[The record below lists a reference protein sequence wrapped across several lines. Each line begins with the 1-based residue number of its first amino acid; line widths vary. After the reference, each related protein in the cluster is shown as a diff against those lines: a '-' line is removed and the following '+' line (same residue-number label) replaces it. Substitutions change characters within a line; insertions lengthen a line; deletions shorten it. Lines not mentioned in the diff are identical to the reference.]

1 MLESEIKDKCK
12 KWLDKNGWFSFNVH
26 QQGMY
31 CHRGIS
37 DRIAVKDGQVVFI
50 EYKTDKGKQNEYQK
64 EFQKQ
69 LTEAGGRYIIVRSV
83 EELIFELEGFKQLTF
98 LSEQRGKRAIR

>member
-12 KWLDKNGWFSFNVH
+12 KWLDKNGWFSFNIH
-26 QQGMY
+26 QQGKY

-50 EYKTDKGKQNEYQK
+50 EYKTYKGEQSEYQI
-64 EFQKQ
+64 EFQRQ
-69 LTEAGGRYIIVRSV
+69 ITEAGGMYIIVRSV